1 LNIQSVFSRLK
12 ARMSAYPATWVADT
26 KKMCKLVGEFDTGAP
41 PASDAANVAIV
52 LIPWM
57 GTAVPWFC
65 LVMGLFLAR
74 RGSRVT
80 FILDD
85 MPFAGDTRSSAMQ
98 ARCIKKVLQV
108 MNNRFTTVTLSD
120 HRVDVSL
127 DAEAA
132 ASIDRLAA
140 LNAIWALRGEM
151 IQPKRAR
158 LARRAARQLRK
169 SYGAIRDVVTEG
181 DFDMMFIPGGVW
193 GSSGVWMDQARRIG
207 SRVSSFDSGGYGTLL
222 LAVNGIACQ
231 LQDIPRAFAELKTD
245 IQVDSHRALVT
256 RTAMDE
262 MNKRRAG
269 TDKFSSQVKG
279 SNAVYSEY
287 AGGILIALNSSWD
300 SAALGM
306 HDVFAGS
313 AEWIVATVRYLLD
326 NTTVPVIVRQ
336 HPAERLDIA
345 RTSDDYADLLAK
357 NFGTHERLHFIA
369 AGQAINSYDLM
380 EQVAA
385 VITHTSTIGLEA
397 AANGKPVITASRA
410 YYAGLGFVWK
420 AHTEQD
426 YEGFLADAAAGR
438 LQVTPAMAADA
449 LACYYLTQCCNW
461 VYTPFTVPDFDT
473 WINTGIVDLIAQ
485 ESVQRV
491 VQAVDQNIPAA
502 ILNHRAR
509 VAQELPEHA

>member
-1 LNIQSVFSRLK
+1 MNIQSVFSKLR
-12 ARMSAYPATWVADT
+12 ARMSLYPAAWVADT
-26 KKMCKLVGEFDTGAP
+26 KKMCKLVAEFDTGAP
-41 PASDAANVAIV
+41 AASDAPNVAVV

-85 MPFAGDTRSSAMQ
+85 MPFAGDTISTTMQ
-98 ARCIKKVLQV
+98 ARCIKKVLFA
-108 MNNRFTTVTLSD
+108 MNDSFATVTLSE
-120 HRVDVSL
+120 HRNDVSP
-127 DAEAA
+127 DAVAA

-151 IQPKRAR
+151 VQPKRAR
-158 LARRAARQLRK
+158 LANRAARQLRK
-169 SYGAIRDVVTEG
+169 SYGAIRDVVTAG
-181 DFDMMFIPGGVW
+181 DYDMMFIPGGVW

-207 SRVSSFDSGGYGTLL
+207 SRIGSFDSGGYGTLL
-222 LAVNGIACQ
+222 LAVDGIACQ

-245 IQVDSHRALVT
+245 IETASHRDLVT

-262 MNKRRAG
+262 MNRRRAG

-279 SNAVYSEY
+279 TNAEYCQY

-306 HDVFAGS
+306 HEVYASG
-313 AEWIVATVRYLLD
+313 AEWIVATVSYLLD

-345 RTSDDYADLLAK
+345 RTSDDYAGLLAK
-357 NFGTHERLHFIA
+357 HFGTHERLHFIA
-369 AGQAINSYDLM
+369 AAQPINSYELM

-397 AANGKPVITASRA
+397 AASAKPVITASRA

-420 AHTEQD
+420 AHTEQE
-426 YEGFLADAAAGR
+426 YLGFLDDAAAGR

-473 WINTGIVDLIAQ
+473 WIDTGIVDLIAQ

-509 VAQELPEHA
+509 VAQELPQHG

>member
-1 LNIQSVFSRLK
+1 
-12 ARMSAYPATWVADT
+12 
-26 KKMCKLVGEFDTGAP
+26 
-41 PASDAANVAIV
+41 
-52 LIPWM
+52 
-57 GTAVPWFC
+57 
-65 LVMGLFLAR
+65 
-74 RGSRVT
+74 
-80 FILDD
+80 
-85 MPFAGDTRSSAMQ
+85 MPFAGDTFSSAMQ
-98 ARCIKKVLQV
+98 ARCIKKVLRA
-108 MNNRFTTVTLSD
+108 MNNRFTIVTLSEHLND
-120 HRVDVSL
+120 RTP
-127 DAEAA
+127 DADAA

-151 IQPKRAR
+151 IQQKRER
-158 LARRAARQLRK
+158 LTKRAARQLRK
-169 SYGAIRDVVTEG
+169 SYGAIREVVTDG
-181 DFDMMFIPGGVW
+181 AFDMMFIPGGVW

-207 SRVSSFDSGGYGTLL
+207 SRIGSFDSGGYGTLL
-222 LAVNGIACQ
+222 LAVDGIACQ

-245 IQVDSHRALVT
+245 MEVASHRDLVA

-262 MNKRRAG
+262 MSRRRAG

-279 SNAVYSEY
+279 TNAVYSQY

-306 HDVFAGS
+306 HEVYPSG

-326 NTTVPVIVRQ
+326 NTAVPVIVRQ

-345 RTSDDYADLLAK
+345 STSDDYAGLLA
-357 NFGTHERLHFIA
+357 NHFGTHERLHFIA
-369 AGQAINSYDLM
+369 AAEAINSYELM

-397 AANGKPVITASRA
+397 AANGKPVITGSRA

-420 AHTEQD
+420 AYTERE
-426 YEGFLADAAAGR
+426 YFGFLDDAAAGR
-438 LQVTPAMAADA
+438 LQVTAAMAADA

-461 VYTPFTVPDFDT
+461 VYTPFTVPDFDA
-473 WINTGIVDLIAQ
+473 WLNTGIADLIAL

-491 VQAVDQNIPAA
+491 VEAVDQNIPAA

-509 VAQELPEHA
+509 VAQELPEHG

>member
-1 LNIQSVFSRLK
+1 MNIQSIFSKLR
-12 ARMSAYPATWVADT
+12 ARMSLNLTTWVADT
-26 KKMCKLVGEFDTGAP
+26 EKMCKLVKEFDTGAAA
-41 PASDAANVAIV
+41 ASDAPNVAVV

-85 MPFAGDTRSSAMQ
+85 MPFAGDTRSTAMQ
-98 ARCIKKVLQV
+98 ARCIKKVLHAL
-108 MNNRFTTVTLSD
+108 NGRFATLTLSE

-140 LNAIWALRGEM
+140 LNATWALRGEM
-151 IQPKRAR
+151 VQPKRAR
-158 LARRAARQLRK
+158 LANRAARQLRK
-169 SYGAIRDVVTEG
+169 SYGAIRAVVADG
-181 DFDMMFIPGGVW
+181 NFDMMFIPGGVW
-193 GSSGVWMDQARRIG
+193 GSSGVWMDQARRTG
-207 SRVSSFDSGGYGTLL
+207 SRIGSFDSGGYGTLL
-222 LAVNGIACQ
+222 LAVDGIACQ

-245 IQVDSHRALVT
+245 IEAPSHRDLVI
-256 RTAMDE
+256 RTARGEMDR
-262 MNKRRAG
+262 RRAG

-279 SNAVYSEY
+279 ASSLSSEY

-306 HDVFAGS
+306 HEVYAGS

-336 HPAERLDIA
+336 HPAERLEIA
-345 RTSDDYADLLAK
+345 RTSDDYAGLLTK

-369 AGQAINSYDLM
+369 AGQAVNSYDLM
-380 EQVAA
+380 EQVVA

-397 AANGKPVITASRA
+397 AANGKPVITASKA
-410 YYAGLGFVWK
+410 YYAGLGFAWK
-420 AHTEQD
+420 AHTEQQ
-426 YEGFLADAAAGR
+426 YHGFLADAAAGR

-473 WINTGIVDLIAQ
+473 WINTGIVDLIGQ

-491 VQAVDQNIPAA
+491 VQAVEQNIPAA

-509 VAQELPEHA
+509 LVQELPEHG